1 MIVQCNILPRQAVEL
16 RKTEATPIPVIL
28 KRDQRWMSNM
38 LGNFEVVEQV
48 GKTNI
53 EAASKVFDSLSKTTN
68 AVATEITAYSKS
80 SFESGSKAMEQLLG
94 AKSLDKAIEVQSE
107 YAKSIYEDFT
117 ARLTK
122 VGQLYADL
130 GKEVF
135 KPLAELTN
143 VSRATSGK

>member
-1 MIVQCNILPRQAVEL
+1 
-16 RKTEATPIPVIL
+16 
-28 KRDQRWMSNM
+28 
-38 LGNFEVVEQV
+38 
-48 GKTNI
+48 
-53 EAASKVFDSLSKTTN
+53 
-68 AVATEITAYSKS
+68 
-80 SFESGSKAMEQLLG
+80 MEQLLG